1 MSRRNDCHSISDFT
15 LTIISFHVRHST
27 QFWDRPERTFGLSP
41 YIALPSDSPFV
52 CWLCSSVFV
61 PLWNS
66 NKSYY
71 VSSFFTRKRM
81 AVEYKK
87 HEDFCY
93 SCSKF
98 QYHSLTYSIFE
109 MTQFKMPCGT
119 YDPLWP
125 ISILNTAWSFSS
137 EPPVSLTEISS
148 FSNFVVI
155 LDCPGQVS
163 SPLPVNCHVY
173 VWIFFLFS
181 CSTACLVLSEVLLLE
196 YFALEFSL
204 GELMQG
210 YPLLL

>member
-1 MSRRNDCHSISDFT
+1 M
-15 LTIISFHVRHST
+15 
-27 QFWDRPERTFGLSP
+27 
-41 YIALPSDSPFV
+41 
-52 CWLCSSVFV
+52 
-61 PLWNS
+61 
-66 NKSYY
+66 
-71 VSSFFTRKRM
+71 
-81 AVEYKK
+81 
-87 HEDFCY
+87 
-93 SCSKF
+93 
-98 QYHSLTYSIFE
+98 FE

-196 YFALEFSL
+196 YFVLEFSL

-210 YPLLL
+210 YPLLLCFSLCNPKSSYWQFTPLSRNDSQLCVVFLCFNRKSRHFLRSLS